1 MRITLAALV
10 MLLVTG
16 CRSIG
21 YYAHVTHGQMALL
34 HERRPISKVLA
45 DPKTP
50 DTTRKRLALAT
61 EARRFASTRLDLPDN
76 RSYTYFVQLDRPWV
90 AWNVFATPELSV
102 APVTHCFPIAGC
114 VAYRGYFRKD
124 LADREAVRESALG
137 HDVAIGEVPAYST
150 LGWFADPILSSML
163 RWDDDELAGTI
174 FHELAHQKVYVKND
188 SSFNESFATFVERE
202 GLREWRLSRHQPPPD
217 GKGDALQRA
226 FTQQVLALRDRL
238 KAIYAQAWTDDAKRV
253 AKAEAFE
260 DFRGRYLAWRGD
272 EAGGDHRYDRWMSRP
287 LNNATLLPFGLYDT
301 WVPSF
306 ATLFDESGR
315 SWPAFFARVKTLS
328 RLAPAERTLALERL
342 ASAASRAPAGGGRR
356 RRDVTATPSASGPPC
371 ASGTP

>member
-1 MRITLAALV
+1 MRFGHNAPMRIAFAVVFVLLA
-10 MLLVTG
+10 TG

-34 HERRPISKVLA
+34 NERRPISKVLA

-50 DTTRKRLALAT
+50 ETTRKRLELAT
-61 EARRFASTRLDLPDN
+61 EARRFASAKLDLPDN
-76 RSYTYFVQLDRPWV
+76 RSYTYYVQLDRPWV

-124 LADREAVRESALG
+124 LADREAAREAALG
-137 HDVAIGEVPAYST
+137 HDTAIGEVPAYST

-163 RWDDDELAGTI
+163 RWDDDELASTI

-202 GLREWRLSRHQPPPD
+202 GLREWRESRNQPAPD
-217 GKGDALQRA
+217 GAGDALEHA

-238 KAIYAQAWTDDAKRV
+238 KAIYAQERTDDAKRV
-253 AKAEAFE
+253 AKAEEFE
-260 DFRGRYLAWRGD
+260 DFRSRYLVWRDG

-306 ATLFDESGR
+306 ASLFEESGR
-315 SWPAFFARVKTLS
+315 SWPAFFARVKALS
-328 RLAPAERTLALERL
+328 RLRPTERTKELERCR
-342 ASAASRAPAGGGRR
+342 SA
-356 RRDVTATPSASGPPC
+356 PC
-371 ASGTP
+371 TRHQ